1 MALRKITA
9 TNIDKLYGGLSMA
22 PSTAQLLHIVLKACL
37 AGAVK
42 RKLIPSNPAA
52 DAEKPAG
59 ETAANETILD
69 EEELGRLVK
78 GVEGHSLY
86 PIIATGVANGM
97 RRNEMLALQ
106 WDCRRPRRG
115 ADHGQP

>member
-1 MALRKITA
+1 V
-9 TNIDKLYGGLSMA
+9 
-22 PSTAQLLHIVLKACL
+22 HIVLKACL

-42 RKLIPSNPAA
+42 KKLIPSNPAA

-69 EEELGRLVK
+69 VEELGRLVK
-78 GVEGHSLY
+78 GFEGHSLY
-86 PIIATGVANGM
+86 PIIAAGAAIGM

-106 WDCRRPRRG
+106 WDAVDLDAGLITVGRNVEDTK
-115 ADHGQP
+115 AHGQRVNGASEPSGSSRG